1 MLPASILRHSC
12 PFHPFPARRSRVPS
26 APGGMLVELGGVW
39 ARQMEAPALG
49 GHRPCMWTAP
59 AKRVP
64 CVLQEQHHQGR
75 LLLLRLLGL
84 AGGAGCPPPS
94 AVWWVYARVRHPK
107 AAFET
112 ANNNMQRRTA
122 CPGPEPA
129 AVLPARPPADQRG
142 CLRHNIT
149 LRCQHEPNMAASI
162 TCAASKG
169 HLCIIGTC
177 ANAESRQK
185 CHLGSITWPRVLLAA
200 QAGLARQL
208 EGGQAAPPLVL
219 GQGMQSCAA
228 CRC

>member
-1 MLPASILRHSC
+1 MSPRALIASNRHCSR

-64 CVLQEQHHQGR
+64 CVLQEQQHQGR

-107 AAFET
+107 AAFDT
-112 ANNNMQRRTA
+112 ASSDMQRRTA
-122 CPGPEPA
+122 CPGPELA
-129 AVLPARPPADQRG
+129 AVLPARPPAALEAARG
-142 CLRHNIT
+142 LQEHSRPCHAAWAALLPALRIG
-149 LRCQHEPNMAASI
+149 AS
-162 TCAASKG
+162 
-169 HLCIIGTC
+169 
-177 ANAESRQK
+177 
-185 CHLGSITWPRVLLAA
+185 
-200 QAGLARQL
+200 
-208 EGGQAAPPLVL
+208 
-219 GQGMQSCAA
+219 A
-228 CRC
+228 CDM